1 MKIVSVNRW
10 YTDISSSTDSKK
22 QYLIKLSFGHA
33 DNYLLHELEI
43 NVILGF
49 VHFLLLHLLHIEH
62 NLQIGEL

>member
-1 MKIVSVNRW
+1 MIFSILSLKDNKEQ
-10 YTDISSSTDSKK
+10 IS
-22 QYLIKLSFGHA
+22 IKLSFGHA

-49 VHFLLLHLLHIEH
+49 MHFLLLHLLHIEG

>member
-1 MKIVSVNRW
+1 MIFSILSLKDN
-10 YTDISSSTDSKK
+10 KE
-22 QYLIKLSFGHA
+22 QHLIKLSLGHA

-49 VHFLLLHLLHIEH
+49 MHFLLLRLLHIED